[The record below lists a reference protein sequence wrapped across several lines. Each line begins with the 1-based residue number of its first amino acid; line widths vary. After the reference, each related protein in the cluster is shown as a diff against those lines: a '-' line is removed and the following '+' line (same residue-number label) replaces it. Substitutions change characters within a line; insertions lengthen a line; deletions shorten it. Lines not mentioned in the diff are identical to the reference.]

1 MDMVI
6 VDVPYSSGIALE
18 TASKKVDVLPIPRPL
33 QVSRTD
39 PKELTYPLPY
49 PNESGIEKVC

>member
-1 MDMVI
+1 MVI
-6 VDVPYSSGIALE
+6 VDVPYSSGIALV